1 MLRTLIEI
9 ARHELV
15 VALRTRRAL
24 MGAALYLG
32 AASIG
37 GLAYAR
43 IVRRIEQTAIDVIQS
58 QSGMDSAQAAEAV
71 RLNAESGYQDVL
83 AWFAG
88 VPIDE
93 LAPSLVGSPV
103 LPMFL
108 WCSLSFLP
116 FLILLTSFD
125 QLASDLQAR
134 SLCYSTLRARRSEIL
149 LGKALA
155 HTAIFVVLTAASS
168 VVLLLIAGSA
178 FASGSFSEAVPG
190 MLRIWLLLIPFGIT
204 YLGITSFSSVIA
216 RQPFSA
222 LLLAIGIA
230 ALLRMLSW
238 LGGLPEG
245 HPLALLRPLEWMS
258 PAMHQSGFWRAGI
271 AAPAGSALA
280 YAVIGGAFLL
290 AAAAQLERRDL

>member
-1 MLRTLIEI
+1 VLRTLIEI

-37 GLAYAR
+37 GLVYAR
-43 IVRRIEQTAIDVIQS
+43 IVRRIEQAAIGVIQS
-58 QSGMDSAQAAEAV
+58 QSGMDSSQAAETL
-71 RLNAESGYQDVL
+71 RLNAESTYHDLL

-88 VPIDE
+88 IPIEE

-134 SLCYSTLRARRSEIL
+134 SLCYSTLRARRAEIV

-155 HTAIFVVLTAASS
+155 HAVIFIVLTAASS

-190 MLRIWLLLIPFGIT
+190 MLRLWLLLIPFGLT
-204 YLGITSFSSVIA
+204 YLGLTSFCSVTA

-230 ALLRMLSW
+230 ALLRMFSW
-238 LGGLPEG
+238 LGSLPEG
-245 HPLALLRPLEWMS
+245 HRLALLRPLEWLS
-258 PAMHQSGFWRAGI
+258 PAIHQGGFWRAGL

-280 YAVIGGAFLL
+280 YLVIGAAFLVL
-290 AAAAQLERRDL
+290 AAWQLERRDL

>member
-24 MGAALYLG
+24 MGAGLYLG

-37 GLAYAR
+37 GLVYAR
-43 IVRRIEQTAIDVIQS
+43 IVRQIEQAAIGVIQS
-58 QSGMDSAQAAEAV
+58 QSGMDSTQAAETL
-71 RLNAESGYQDVL
+71 RLNAESTYHDLL

-88 VPIDE
+88 IPIEE
-93 LAPSLVGSPV
+93 LAPSLVDSPV

-134 SLCYSTLRARRSEIL
+134 SLCYSTLRARRAEIV

-155 HTAIFVVLTAASS
+155 HAVIFIVLTAASS

-190 MLRIWLLLIPFGIT
+190 MLRLWLLLIPFGLT
-204 YLGITSFSSVIA
+204 YLGLTSFCSVTA

-230 ALLRMLSW
+230 ALLRMFSW
-238 LGGLPEG
+238 LGALPEG
-245 HPLALLRPLEWMS
+245 HPLALLRPLEWLS
-258 PAMHQSGFWRAGI
+258 PAIHQGGFWRAGL

-280 YAVIGGAFLL
+280 YLMIGAAFLVL
-290 AAAAQLERRDL
+290 AAWQLERRDL